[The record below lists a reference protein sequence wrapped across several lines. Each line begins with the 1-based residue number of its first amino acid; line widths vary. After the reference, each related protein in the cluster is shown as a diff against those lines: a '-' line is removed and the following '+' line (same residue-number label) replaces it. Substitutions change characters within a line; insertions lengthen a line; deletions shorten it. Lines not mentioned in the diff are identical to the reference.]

1 MDFKLSDL
9 FDLEAARIANA
20 ELAAEEEAEKQLQ
33 HLCADFPGQL
43 TMQEDNE
50 NV

>member
-1 MDFKLSDL
+1 MDFKIEEL
-9 FDLEAARIANA
+9 FDLEAARIADA

-33 HLCADFPGQL
+33 QSCFDLPGQL
-43 TMQEDNE
+43 ITQEDNE